1 MHPPLTTERL
11 VVRDWTTGDAD
22 VQAALDLYGR
32 PEVTEWLTPV
42 ISQVADLAAMRA
54 VVQAW
59 TESQPNWV
67 PPTGRFA
74 MHRREDD
81 AVVGGLVL
89 RMLPPHDH
97 DLELTWQLRPED
109 WGHGYA
115 TEAAT
120 ALLHWAFTFDIDEIF
135 ALARPDNSR
144 AIATAKRLGMEWVG
158 ETTKY
163 YGTTLQVYRVRQS
176 DLPES
181 PVIDPTD
188 D

>member
-1 MHPPLTTERL
+1 MQLPLATDRL
-11 VVRDWTTGDAD
+11 LVRDWTTDDAD

-42 ISQVADLAAMRA
+42 ISNVADLAAMRA
-54 VVQAW
+54 VVHSW
-59 TESQPNWV
+59 TESQPNLV

-74 MHRREDD
+74 MQRHEDSQ
-81 AVVGGLVL
+81 VVGGLVL
-89 RMLPPHDH
+89 RTLPPHDH
-97 DLELTWQLRPED
+97 DLELTWQLRPEQ

-115 TEAAT
+115 TEAAI

-135 ALARPDNSR
+135 ALARPDNTR
-144 AIATAKRLGMEWVG
+144 AIATSQRIGMDWVG

-163 YGTTLQVYRVRQS
+163 YDTSLQVYRVRQS
-176 DLPES
+176 DLPEFAS
-181 PVIDPTD
+181 LSKTD